1 MGKRCFPLILGADSK
16 INDLKLE
23 DGNAMNLFA
32 DELTYLLIS
41 KYSLALDENAMN
53 GSLSRSEINTIQT
66 DDDKRMNSMH
76 NLPISSTDSND
87 DELGM
92 NSVDKR

>member
-1 MGKRCFPLILGADSK
+1 MGKRCFSADSSAK
-16 INDLKLE
+16 INGLKLE
-23 DGNAMNLFA
+23 DGNAMNLQ
-32 DELTYLLIS
+32 EYLLIS
-41 KYSLALDENAMN
+41 KSSFALDENAMN
-53 GSLSRSEINTIQT
+53 GSLSRSEINTIQS

-87 DELGM
+87 DEFGM